1 MLDPHALAFAQ
12 APLLALGLG
21 SLVLLLGVLG
31 LVFWLA
37 RGRPRRF
44 AIRDLLRLISLIY
57 LVLFSA
63 MGIAVGLLLRD
74 EQALM
79 AYAQSSGASLKLA
92 NELKQSS
99 DDLTRFAR
107 TYAATAD
114 PRYEDYFHAIL
125 AIRDGKRPRP
135 RDYGPFF
142 WDQVTAGVADLD
154 QAGETYALEARMGEL
169 GLTAEER
176 AHLVRAKQVSD
187 DLTRLEAIAFH
198 AVKGQ
203 FQDAAG
209 QFTLVGEPDLALASR
224 LLHGAEYHAAKER
237 IMAPIQ
243 AFMTA
248 LEDRIDGEMR
258 QIYARGEAIMAL
270 ILALIG
276 LKIGVS
282 VFFYRLVRRRLF
294 LPLRELED
302 DALALASGDYG
313 RRLALPPGD
322 EVGHLAVA
330 FNTMAQGIEERTA
343 RLHDSIAELQRAK
356 QTLTVQQRTL
366 RQAHDEQQAIFDA
379 ATAGIVLVRD
389 RQVIRCNRMMELL
402 FGYGPGEMLGQST
415 RSWYADEAAYAQIG
429 QTIATALRQQ
439 GYYREDR
446 ELVRKDGS
454 RFWGRMSAQ
463 AINGQDLSQGLAGM
477 IEDIT
482 EERAAIAAMEQARA
496 LAEEATR
503 AKSDFLANMSHEI
516 RTPMNAIIGMS
527 YLALQT
533 ELDPQQRNY
542 VEKVHRSA
550 EALLGIIND
559 ILDFSKIEA
568 GKLTMERVDF
578 DLQEVLDHLAN
589 LTSQV
594 AEDKGVEIMFQV
606 DPDIPVSLIGDPLRL
621 GQVLT
626 NLVGNALKFTP
637 QGGDI
642 LVKVSRREET
652 TDAALLHFSVR
663 DTGIGMTP
671 DQQERLFRAFTQA
684 DSSITRRYGGTG
696 LGLTISKRLV
706 AMMGGEIGVE
716 SAPGVGSTFHFTA
729 RFGKQAQQALSD
741 LVLPPDLGQLRV
753 LVVDDHQ
760 TARQVLRSMLESF
773 GFLVADAASGAQ
785 AIARI
790 EAAEAEGTPFELLL
804 IDWRMPGLDGV
815 ATLRALGTDPALRHP
830 PTVIMVTAHGRE
842 EALEASAGLT
852 VAGVLTKP
860 TTPSSLFDTIIL
872 ALTGQRRHGRAVQR
886 DALTQEAGAALA
898 GVRVLLVEDN
908 AVNQELARELLVR
921 HGIQVEV
928 ANDGAEAL
936 ARLAA
941 EAFDGVLMDCQMPV
955 MDGYTATRRLRQDP
969 RFRDLPVI
977 AMTANAMA
985 GDREKVLAAGMND
998 HIPKP
1003 INVEQMLRT
1012 MARWI
1017 RPARP
1022 AAVPAAPLAAAS
1034 VPTATSSVAADMAA
1048 SASAAVSAAATKART
1063 QAAAA
1068 GAGGGPLASSPEPT
1082 PPSTLGRP
1090 VPASN
1095 FGTPVPT
1102 APLGAPPPGAP
1113 LGAPPVSA
1121 WPELPG
1127 IDLQAGLA
1135 RVERDQGL
1143 YLKLLRRF
1151 RADQAGFGT
1160 AFRAAWSQGDMETAT
1175 RLAHT
1180 LKGLAGNLGAHVLQ
1194 EAARRLE
1201 MASRDAVS
1209 APEVMIPAEKAP
1221 TPESAVAGE
1230 DVTGVETGVETLLQ
1244 QVLAALEPLLAAIDG
1259 LDGSMPFSPPAPAIA
1274 SAIALTGAPAAAP
1287 ESVPFPSGHASMP
1300 PQPAAATPPAVD
1312 KAALATGLRNLWGEV
1327 GQGGVKAAT
1336 LALSLRPLLH
1346 QAGLVG
1352 EARELSRAIE
1362 GYDFDTAAEVVK
1374 AIADRLGVDLEG

>member
-1 MLDPHALAFAQ
+1 MSASRWVRGPEMPTRAQ
-12 APLLALGLG
+12 
-21 SLVLLLGVLG
+21 
-31 LVFWLA
+31 
-37 RGRPRRF
+37 RF
-44 AIRDLLRLISLIY
+44 AIRDLLRFLLLVY
-57 LVLFSA
+57 LVLFGA

-74 EQALM
+74 EAALL
-79 AYAQSSGASLKLA
+79 AFARSAEESLKLA

-107 TYAATAD
+107 TYAATAE
-114 PRYEDYFHAIL
+114 PRFEVYFHAIL

-135 RDYGPFF
+135 RAYGPFF
-142 WDQVTAGVADLD
+142 WDHVAAGTAALD
-154 QAGETYALEARMGEL
+154 QDGETYALDSRMEEL
-169 GLTAEER
+169 GLTPGER
-176 AHLVRAKQVSD
+176 AYLVAAKQVSD

-203 FQDAAG
+203 FQDAQGA
-209 QFTLVGEPDLALASR
+209 FTLRGEPDLALASR

-248 LEDRIDGEMR
+248 LETRISQETR
-258 QIYARGEAIMAL
+258 AIYARGEAIMYL
-270 ILALIG
+270 ILGLIALQLG
-276 LKIGVS
+276 LS
-282 VFFYRLVRRRLF
+282 VFFFRLLRRRLF
-294 LPLRELED
+294 LPLHELED
-302 DALALASGDYG
+302 DALALAGGDYG
-313 RRLALPPGD
+313 RRLTLPPGD
-322 EVGHLAVA
+322 EVGHLAAA
-330 FNTMAQGIEERTA
+330 FNTMAQAIEERTA
-343 RLHDSIAELQRAK
+343 RLQDSIADLQRAE
-356 QTLTVQQRTL
+356 QTLTAQQLTL
-366 RQAHDEQQAIFDA
+366 RKAHEEQQAIFDA
-379 ATAGIVLVRD
+379 ATAGIVLVRE
-389 RQVIRCNRMMELL
+389 RRVIRCNRMMELL
-402 FGYGPGEMLGQST
+402 FGYGPGEMLGQTT
-415 RSWYADEAAYAQIG
+415 RAWYADEATYREIG
-429 QTIATALRQQ
+429 PTIATALRQQ

-463 AINGQDLSQGLAGM
+463 AINSQDLGEGLAGM

-482 EERAAIAAMEQARA
+482 EERAAIAEMARARA

-589 LTSQV
+589 LTGQA

-606 DPDIPVSLIGDPLRL
+606 DADIPVSLIGDPLRL

-652 TDAALLHFSVR
+652 ANAALLHFSVR

-671 DQQERLFRAFTQA
+671 EQQERLFQAFTQA
-684 DSSITRRYGGTG
+684 DGSITRRYGGTG

-716 SAPGVGSTFHFTA
+716 SATGAGSTFHFTA
-729 RFGKQAQQALSD
+729 RFDKQARQALSA
-741 LVLPPDLGQLRV
+741 LILPPDLGQLRV

-760 TARQVLRSMLESF
+760 TARQVLRAMLESF
-773 GFLVADAASGAQ
+773 GFLVEEAPSGEA

-790 EAAEAEGTPFELLL
+790 EAAEARGAPFELLL

-815 ATLRALGTDPALRHP
+815 ATLRALGGDPSVRHP
-830 PTVIMVTAHGRE
+830 PSVIMVTAHGRE
-842 EALEASAGLT
+842 EALEASAGLP
-852 VAGVLTKP
+852 VAGVLAKP

-872 ALTGQRRHGRAVQR
+872 ALTGQRRQGRAVQR
-886 DALTQEAGAALA
+886 DAQTQEAIAALA
-898 GVRVLLVEDN
+898 GARVLLVEDN
-908 AVNQELARELLVR
+908 AVNQELARELLAR

-936 ARLAA
+936 TRLAD

-955 MDGYTATRRLRQDP
+955 MDGYTATRRLREQP
-969 RFRDLPVI
+969 RLRDLPVI

-1003 INVEQMLRT
+1003 INVEQMLKT

-1017 RPARP
+1017 K
-1022 AAVPAAPLAAAS
+1022 PAAPRLVQASPVSPLSTQTGRASCGQAPSGERHTTAA
-1034 VPTATSSVAADMAA
+1034 TAVDGN
-1048 SASAAVSAAATKART
+1048 SAAAPRLAS
-1063 QAAAA
+1063 
-1068 GAGGGPLASSPEPT
+1068 GASPLASPATSPE
-1082 PPSTLGRP
+1082 
-1090 VPASN
+1090 
-1095 FGTPVPT
+1095 T
-1102 APLGAPPPGAP
+1102 APAASPGVAPTGAAP
-1113 LGAPPVSA
+1113 AAAPTIDD
-1121 WPELPG
+1121 WPALPG
-1127 IDLQAGLA
+1127 LDLQAGLA
-1135 RVERDQGL
+1135 RVEGDLDL
-1143 YLKLLRRF
+1143 YRRLLRRF
-1151 RADQAGFGT
+1151 QVDQAGFEG
-1160 AFRAAWSQGDMETAT
+1160 AFRAAWAGGERETAT

-1180 LKGLAGNLGAHVLQ
+1180 LKGLAGNLGAHALQ

-1201 MASRDAVS
+1201 MATLEQS
-1209 APEVMIPAEKAP
+1209 ALPEDEALLQ
-1221 TPESAVAGE
+1221 
-1230 DVTGVETGVETLLQ
+1230 TLLPP
-1244 QVLAALEPLLAAIDG
+1244 VMAALKPLLMGIAT
-1259 LDGSMPFSPPAPAIA
+1259 LEAPATI
-1274 SAIALTGAPAAAP
+1274 TP
-1287 ESVPFPSGHASMP
+1287 
-1300 PQPAAATPPAVD
+1300 PPAVD
-1312 KAALATGLRNLWGEV
+1312 QTALHSGLQALWGEV
-1327 GQGGVKAAT
+1327 MQGSVKAAAAAKG
-1336 LALSLRPLLH
+1336 LLPLLH
-1346 QAGLVG
+1346 QAGLIG
-1352 EARELSRAIE
+1352 EARDLSRAIE
-1362 GYDFDTAAEVVK
+1362 GYDFDTATEVLK
-1374 AIADRLGVDLEG
+1374 IIAGRLGVALES

>member
-1 MLDPHALAFAQ
+1 MSA
-12 APLLALGLG
+12 
-21 SLVLLLGVLG
+21 SRWV
-31 LVFWLA
+31 
-37 RGRPRRF
+37 RGPEMPTRGERF
-44 AIRDLLRLISLIY
+44 AIRDLLRLLLLVY
-57 LVLFSA
+57 LVLFGA

-74 EQALM
+74 EAALL
-79 AYAQSSGASLKLA
+79 AFARGAEQSLKLA

-114 PRYEDYFHAIL
+114 PRYEAYFHAIL

-142 WDQVTAGVADLD
+142 WDHVAAGTAALD
-154 QAGETYALEARMGEL
+154 QDGETYALESRMAEL
-169 GLTAEER
+169 GLTPGER
-176 AHLVRAKQVSD
+176 AYLVAAKQVSD

-203 FQDAAG
+203 FQDAQGA
-209 QFTLVGEPDLALASR
+209 FTLRGEPDLALASR

-248 LEDRIDGEMR
+248 LETRISQET
-258 QIYARGEAIMAL
+258 QAIYARGEAIMYL
-270 ILALIG
+270 ILGLITLQLG
-276 LKIGVS
+276 LS
-282 VFFYRLVRRRLF
+282 VFFFRLLRRRLF
-294 LPLRELED
+294 LPLHELEA
-302 DALALASGDYG
+302 DALALAGGDYG

-322 EVGHLAVA
+322 EVGHLANA
-330 FNTMAQGIEERTA
+330 FNTMAQAIEERTA
-343 RLHDSIAELQRAK
+343 RLQDSIADLLRAE
-356 QTLTVQQRTL
+356 QTLTTQQLTL
-366 RQAHDEQQAIFDA
+366 RKAHDEQQAIFDA

-389 RQVIRCNRMMELL
+389 RRVVRCNRMMELL
-402 FGYGPGEMLGQST
+402 FGYGPGEMLGQTT
-415 RSWYADEAAYAQIG
+415 RAWYADEATYQEIG
-429 QTIATALRQQ
+429 PTIATALRQQ

-446 ELVRKDGS
+446 ELTRKDGR

-463 AINGQDLSQGLAGM
+463 AINSQDLGEGLAGM

-482 EERAAIAAMEQARA
+482 EERAAIAEMARARA

-568 GKLTMERVDF
+568 GKLTMERMDF

-589 LTSQV
+589 LTGQA
-594 AEDKGVEIMFQV
+594 AEEKGVEIMFQV
-606 DPDIPVSLIGDPLRL
+606 DADIPVSLIGDPLRL

-642 LVKVSRREET
+642 LVKVTRREET
-652 TDAALLHFSVR
+652 ADAALLHFSVR

-671 DQQERLFRAFTQA
+671 EQQERLFRAFTQA

-716 SAPGVGSTFHFTA
+716 SATGAGSTFHFTA
-729 RFGKQAQQALSD
+729 RFDKQARQALSA

-760 TARQVLRSMLESF
+760 TARQVLRAMLESF
-773 GFLVADAASGAQ
+773 GFLVEEASSGGEAL
-785 AIARI
+785 ARI
-790 EAAEAEGTPFELLL
+790 EAAEARGTPFELLL

-815 ATLRALGTDPALRHP
+815 ATLSALGGDSSVRHP
-830 PTVIMVTAHGRE
+830 PSVIMVTAHGRE
-842 EALEASAGLT
+842 EALEASAGLP

-872 ALTGQRRHGRAVQR
+872 ALTGQRRQGRAVQR
-886 DALTQEAGAALA
+886 DAQTQEAAAALA
-898 GVRVLLVEDN
+898 GARVLLVEDN
-908 AVNQELARELLVR
+908 AVNQELARELLAR

-936 ARLAA
+936 ARLAD

-955 MDGYTATRRLRQDP
+955 MDGYTATRRLREQP

-1003 INVEQMLRT
+1003 INVDQMLKT

-1017 RPARP
+1017 KPAQPAPASVLASTSAPARGV
-1022 AAVPAAPLAAAS
+1022 AA
-1034 VPTATSSVAADMAA
+1034 TATSAMTAG
-1048 SASAAVSAAATKART
+1048 SAM
-1063 QAAAA
+1063 AAAA
-1068 GAGGGPLASSPEPT
+1068 GSASARAANGSAGNSLAEPFPEPT
-1082 PPSTLGRP
+1082 PMPSLGEP
-1090 VPASN
+1090 
-1095 FGTPVPT
+1095 TPTV
-1102 APLGAPPPGAP
+1102 PLGAPP
-1113 LGAPPVSA
+1113 LSA
-1121 WPELPG
+1121 WLELPG

-1135 RVERDQGL
+1135 RVEQDRAL

-1151 RADQAGFGT
+1151 RADQAGFES
-1160 AFRAAWSQGDMETAT
+1160 AFRAAWAGGDRETAT

-1180 LKGLAGNLGAHVLQ
+1180 LKGLAGNLGAHALQ

-1201 MASRDAVS
+1201 MATLEES
-1209 APEVMIPAEKAP
+1209 ALPEDEALVQTLLSEVM
-1221 TPESAVAGE
+1221 
-1230 DVTGVETGVETLLQ
+1230 
-1244 QVLAALEPLLAAIDG
+1244 AALEPLLVGIAT
-1259 LDGSMPFSPPAPAIA
+1259 LEAPA
-1274 SAIALTGAPAAAP
+1274 TTTP
-1287 ESVPFPSGHASMP
+1287 
-1300 PQPAAATPPAVD
+1300 PPAVD
-1312 KAALATGLRNLWGEV
+1312 QTALHSGLQALWGEV
-1327 GQGGVKAAT
+1327 MQGSVKAAAAAKG
-1336 LALSLRPLLH
+1336 LLPLLH

-1352 EARELSRAIE
+1352 EARDLSRAIE
-1362 GYDFDTAAEVVK
+1362 GYDFDTATDLMR
-1374 AIADRLGVDLEG
+1374 AIASRLGMALEG

>member
-1 MLDPHALAFAQ
+1 MLEPYAMGLNGVPVLAWGLGG
-12 APLLALGLG
+12 LLLLLGALGLI
-21 SLVLLLGVLG
+21 
-31 LVFWLA
+31 FWLA

-79 AYAQSSGASLKLA
+79 AFAQSSGASLKLA

-154 QAGETYALEARMGEL
+154 QAGETYALEVRMGEL

-209 QFTLVGEPDLALASR
+209 QFTIQGEPDLALASQ
-224 LLHGAEYHAAKER
+224 LLHGPEYHAAKGR

-243 AFMTA
+243 AFTIA
-248 LEDRIDGEMR
+248 LEDRIDGETR
-258 QIYARGEAIMAL
+258 RIYARGEAIMAL

-302 DALALASGDYG
+302 DALAMAGGDYG
-313 RRLALPPGD
+313 RRLALSPGD
-322 EVGHLAVA
+322 EVGHLAEA

-343 RLHDSIAELQRAK
+343 RLHDSIAELQRAE
-356 QTLTVQQRTL
+356 QTLTAQQRTL

-389 RQVIRCNRMMELL
+389 RQVVRCNRMMELL
-402 FGYGPGEMLGQST
+402 FGYGPGEMLGQTT
-415 RSWYADEAAYAQIG
+415 RSWYADEATYAEIG
-429 QTIATALRQQ
+429 QIIATALRQQ

-463 AINGQDLSQGLAGM
+463 AINSQDLSQGLAGM

-482 EERAAIAAMEQARA
+482 EERAAIAAMEQGRA

-589 LTSQV
+589 LTGQA

-606 DPDIPVSLIGDPLRL
+606 EPDIPVSLIGDPLRL

-637 QGGDI
+637 QGGDV

-652 TDAALLHFSVR
+652 EDTALLDFSVR

-671 DQQERLFRAFTQA
+671 EQQERLFRAFTQA

-706 AMMGGEIGVE
+706 VMMGGEIGVE
-716 SAPGVGSTFHFTA
+716 STPGVGSTFHFTA

-760 TARQVLRSMLESF
+760 TARQVLMAMLESF
-773 GFLVADAASGAQ
+773 GFLVAEAASGEE
-785 AIARI
+785 AIARL
-790 EAAEAEGTPFELLL
+790 EAAEAQGIPFELLL

-815 ATLRALGTDPALRHP
+815 ATLRALGRDPSLTHP
-830 PTVIMVTAHGRE
+830 PTMIMVTAYGRE
-842 EALEASAGLT
+842 EAMEASADLT
-852 VAGVLTKP
+852 IAGVLTKP

-872 ALTGQRRHGRAVQR
+872 ALTGQRRRGRSVQR
-886 DALTQEAGAALA
+886 DAQTQEASAALA
-898 GVRVLLVEDN
+898 GARVLLVEDN

-936 ARLAA
+936 ARLTA

-955 MDGYTATRRLRQDP
+955 MDGYTASRRLREDP

-1003 INVEQMLRT
+1003 INVEQMLKT

-1017 RPARP
+1017 KPARP
-1022 AAVPAAPLAAAS
+1022 GPGLSPTSGEAADTHEGATATPH
-1034 VPTATSSVAADMAA
+1034 PTAILPAEPS
-1048 SASAAVSAAATKART
+1048 
-1063 QAAAA
+1063 
-1068 GAGGGPLASSPEPT
+1068 LALPD
-1082 PPSTLGRP
+1082 
-1090 VPASN
+1090 
-1095 FGTPVPT
+1095 
-1102 APLGAPPPGAP
+1102 
-1113 LGAPPVSA
+1113 
-1121 WPELPG
+1121 LPG
-1127 IDLQAGLA
+1127 IDIQAGLT
-1135 RVERDQGL
+1135 RVEGDLAL
-1143 YLKLLRRF
+1143 YRRLLRRF
-1151 RADQAGFGT
+1151 QGDQAGFAST
-1160 AFRAAWSQGDMETAT
+1160 FRAAWTRGDLKTAT

-1180 LKGLAGNLGAHVLQ
+1180 LKGLAGNLGAQALQ

-1201 MASRDAVS
+1201 DAF
-1209 APEVMIPAEKAP
+1209 AQDEVTTHEKAV
-1221 TPESAVAGE
+1221 TPESAAARG
-1230 DVTGVETGVETLLQ
+1230 DVTVMETLLLE
-1244 QVLAALEPLLAAIDG
+1244 VLAALEPLLAGIAA
-1259 LDGSMPFSPPAPAIA
+1259 LEEPAPGSPPRPTPEPSSHTPSPFPITAKQPPLTPGPSAALPPTPPPAP
-1274 SAIALTGAPAAAP
+1274 
-1287 ESVPFPSGHASMP
+1287 
-1300 PQPAAATPPAVD
+1300 PPAVD
-1312 KAALATGLRNLWGEV
+1312 KDALNTGLRELWREV
-1327 GQGGVKAAT
+1327 LLGSVKAGAIT
-1336 LALSLRPLLH
+1336 RALLPLLH
-1346 QAGLVG
+1346 QAGLVS
-1352 EARELSRAIE
+1352 EARDLSRAIE

-1374 AIADRLGVDLEG
+1374 AIASRLDVDLEE